1 MNTTIPIDMVID
13 DLAAKAGCYVSFP
26 TKDDEASLEL
36 LFDICKQFKI
46 NYFSC
51 TKKERTFVDE
61 VTRVTW
67 AKNAEQKTGVHLD
80 IKPSFV

>member
-1 MNTTIPIDMVID
+1 MIDVTPADIAID
-13 DLAAKAGCYVSFP
+13 DLAAKAGGYVSFP

-51 TKKERTFVDE
+51 TKKEREFVNE

-67 AKNAEQKTGVHLD
+67 EKNAEQKTGIHLD
-80 IKPSFV
+80 VKPSFV